1 MRNRIFKK
9 AESAL
14 KAAGIHYKIEG
25 DKVFSFGIK
34 GDDCNFDVVLLCDA
48 EKELLTTLVACSLI
62 VPSIKHNRMCR
73 WIADRNLEIVCGCF
87 QLDTSDGK
95 LYFRLTCPVNA
106 ETVNEKLVERI
117 YATAVRTF
125 NFFYD
130 DLIKALYLENVDEN
144 DTEMIMSKPQDE
156 PEYRKEHIKYS

>member
-14 KAAGIHYKIEG
+14 KTAGIHYKIEG

-48 EKELLTTLVACSLI
+48 EKELLTTLVACSLV
-62 VPSIKHNRMCR
+62 VPSAKLNKMCR
-73 WIADRNLEIVCGCF
+73 WIAERNLEIVCGGF

-95 LYFRLTCPVNA
+95 LYFRLTCPVSAN
-106 ETVNEKLVERI
+106 TVDEKFVESI
-117 YATAVRTF
+117 FTTAVSTF

-130 DLIKALYLENVDEN
+130 DMVKALYFENIVEDEP
-144 DTEMIMSKPQDE
+144 DMVMSEFQDE
-156 PEYRKEHIKYS
+156 PESGKEHRIYS